1 MSPDARSEREESEPS
16 DPIQK
21 GDLSLYWRLLHY
33 LRPYRF
39 WFVVAVVGFL
49 ISAGAETYFARLL
62 GGIIDTFKAADS
74 SDTSAIW
81 FYPGLMVAAAAIRA
95 VGAVAGELLLSRIS
109 FGIVH
114 VIRCELFECL
124 LVVPSAYYDR
134 SGRGELLSRL
144 TYSVSQLRDTV
155 TDTARIFLQDGTK
168 MICLVGYMLYMNWL
182 LTIIFA
188 VVAPIIALM
197 VRSGARRYRR
207 ISEHIEVSMGE
218 VAQVASEVIAG
229 QRLVRAFGAETRE
242 RDRFV
247 EASDHIRRRS
257 AKFAAIKAMN
267 TQGIQLIVACLLGGV
282 VALVLL
288 PEIGGSFSAGDVV
301 TYLTCAGL
309 LANPTKR
316 LSEVTARLQRG
327 LAAATNVFSQIDQE
341 PEPDAGELEV
351 DRVEGR
357 IEFRD
362 VWFRYEESDDDILRG
377 VSFSIAP
384 GETLAL
390 VGRSGSGKST
400 LANLI
405 PRFYNPTRGEIRLDG
420 HPIDTYTLRSLR
432 DQIALVTEQ
441 VMLFNDTL
449 RNNIAYGQLAGAAGA
464 DIKQAIQRAHVDQF
478 ARDPAGLDMVV
489 GDGGSRLSGGQRQRV
504 AVARALLKDAPILIL
519 DEATSA
525 LDVESERR
533 VQEALDEVMRGRTTV
548 VIAHRLW
555 TVKKADKIA
564 VLEHGRIVEMGR
576 HRELLDAG
584 GAYAKLYQLYFANGA
599 DGRESGAADVA
610 RLPVPVLERAGTTS
624 KALAEAW
631 YGNRFWPKLLWPL
644 SMLYA
649 TIARRRRKRYRA
661 GRAVAWRA
669 PVPVVV
675 VGNITVGGT
684 GKTPLVVWLAQ
695 WLRSL
700 NMRVGVVSRGH
711 GGRASYPLDVAAD
724 TPASQAGD
732 EAALIAQSTGCPVV
746 VDPDRVVAVQRLLAR
761 SDCDVVLSD
770 DGLQHYALARDVEI
784 AVLDGD
790 RGVGNGLLLPAG
802 PLREPVSRLREVDI
816 VVANGAP
823 TGLVPGEYTMTAR
836 PTTFHN
842 LATGESVPATQ
853 FRQRFEG
860 PLIAISG
867 IGNPRRFSRTLAE
880 IGLAPAIRAFAD
892 HHMFTSADLQVPTGT
907 WIVTTEKD
915 AQRIRSLAVVP
926 ENCWFLKISMEPSEG
941 LRNALAARFRKS
953 GIDV

>member
-1 MSPDARSEREESEPS
+1 MGPDAKSKRAESELT

-21 GDLSLYWRLLHY
+21 GDLSLYWRLLRY
-33 LRPYRF
+33 LHPHRF
-39 WFVVAVVGFL
+39 WFIVAVVGFL
-49 ISAGAETYFARLL
+49 AAAGAEGSFAYLL
-62 GGIIDTFKAADS
+62 GEIIDTFNADS
-74 SDTSAIW
+74 PDTSAIW
-81 FYPGLMVAAAAIRA
+81 FYPGLMVAIAAIRA
-95 VGAVAGELLLSRIS
+95 VGSIAGELLLSRIS
-109 FGIVH
+109 FRIVH
-114 VIRCELFECL
+114 VIRCELFERL

-134 SGRGELLSRL
+134 SGRGQLLSRL
-144 TYSVSQLRDTV
+144 TYSATQLRDTV
-155 TDTARIFLQDGTK
+155 TEVARIILQDGAK
-168 MICLVGYMLYMNWL
+168 VIFLIGFMLWVSWL
-182 LTIIFA
+182 LTIIFV
-188 VVAPIIALM
+188 VVAPIIALA
-197 VRSGARRYRR
+197 VRSAARRYRR
-207 ISEHIEVSMGE
+207 ISERIEVSMAE
-218 VAQVASEVIAG
+218 VTQVASEVIDG
-229 QRLVRAFGAETRE
+229 QRVVRAFGAEPRE

-247 EASDHIRRRS
+247 GASDRIWRRS
-257 AKFAAIKAMN
+257 AKFAATKAMS
-267 TQGIQLIVACLLGGV
+267 TQGIQLLVACLLGLV
-282 VALVLL
+282 VALVLM
-288 PEIGGSFSAGDVV
+288 PEIGGSLSAGNVASFIA
-301 TYLTCAGL
+301 LAGM

-327 LAAATNVFSQIDQE
+327 LAAATNIFSQIDQE

-362 VWFRYEESDDDILRG
+362 VSFRYGDRGEDVLRG
-377 VSFSIAP
+377 VSFSIEP

-420 HPIDTYTLRSLR
+420 NPLHTYTLRNLR
-432 DQIALVTEQ
+432 DQIAVVSEQ

-449 RNNIAYGQLAGAAGA
+449 RNNIAYGQLAGASDR
-464 DIKQAIQRAHVDQF
+464 DIERAVKRAHVDQF
-478 ARDPAGLDMVV
+478 ASDPAGLDVVV
-489 GDGGSRLSGGQRQRV
+489 GDGGARLSGGQRQRV

-533 VQEALDEVMRGRTTV
+533 VQKALDEVMRGRTTV

-564 VLEHGRIVEMGR
+564 VIEDGRIVEMGR
-576 HRELLDAG
+576 HQELLDAG
-584 GAYAKLYQLYFANGA
+584 GVYARFHRLHFANG
-599 DGRESGAADVA
+599 DEGRETGAANVA

-624 KALAEAW
+624 NALAEGW

-644 SMLYA
+644 SILYA

-661 GRAVAWRA
+661 GRGVSWRA

-684 GKTPLVVWLAQ
+684 GKTPLVIWLAQ

-700 NMRVGVVSRGH
+700 NLRVGVVSRGH
-711 GGRASYPLDVAAD
+711 GGRASYPLDVARD

-746 VDPDRVVAVQRLLAR
+746 VDPDRVVAVQRLLEQ

-770 DGLQHYALARDVEI
+770 DGLQHYALARNVEI

-790 RGVGNGLLLPAG
+790 RGVGNGLHLPAG
-802 PLREPVSRLREVDI
+802 PLREPVSRLSEVDI
-816 VVANGAP
+816 VVVNGAP
-823 TGLVPGEYTMTAR
+823 TGLVPGEHTMTAR

-842 LATGESVPATQ
+842 LATGESVPAAQ
-853 FRQRFEG
+853 FRHRVDG

-880 IGLAPAIRAFAD
+880 VGLAPAIRAFAD
-892 HHMFTSADLQVPTGT
+892 HHRFTLADLEVPEGT

-915 AQRIRSLAVVP
+915 AQRIRGLAVVP
-926 ENCWFLKISMEPSEG
+926 ENCWFLKIVMEPSEG
-941 LRNALAARFRKS
+941 LRNALLARFRKS